1 MVGSNDSFEQRN
13 VNNKVDRADQSM
25 INYLHSKSFVANV
38 EIDQL
43 SQEQQGSYAK
53 TGFDPKTN
61 YLPRYWE
68 YVDLWEIPDYIIVPK
83 LSHKTFFSEVKGTN
97 KFKLSDFEG
106 LTRLYND
113 VEHLNNI
120 IRYRKRH
127 IEVGVFFFLT
137 REDKPTRYLDY
148 EDLKLMW
155 DGIDQMQKYPEK
167 DKDGNPK
174 YYKELD
180 L

>member
-25 INYLHSKSFVANV
+25 INYLHSRNFVANK
-38 EIDQL
+38 ELNELTD
-43 SQEQQGSYAK
+43 EQQGSYAK

-61 YLPRYWE
+61 YLPRYWD

-106 LTRLYND
+106 MTRLYND
-113 VEHLNNI
+113 VQHLNDTI
-120 IRYRKRH
+120 KYRKRY
-127 IEVGVFFFLT
+127 IEVGVFLFLT
-137 REDKPTRYLDY
+137 REDQPTKYLDY

-155 DGIDQMQKYPEK
+155 DSIDELKSYPEK
-167 DKDGNPK
+167 DKDGNTK
-174 YYKELD
+174 HYKELKI
-180 L
+180 

>member
-1 MVGSNDSFEQRN
+1 M
-13 VNNKVDRADQSM
+13 
-25 INYLHSKSFVANV
+25 
-38 EIDQL
+38 
-43 SQEQQGSYAK
+43 
-53 TGFDPKTN
+53 
-61 YLPRYWE
+61 
-68 YVDLWEIPDYIIVPK
+68 
-83 LSHKTFFSEVKGTN
+83 
-97 KFKLSDFEG
+97 SDFEG